1 MNNSTRMLPH
11 MCNYTAGPL
20 EKGML
25 PIMYTVISFTGIL
38 ANFWILLIFQ
48 KQFLKK
54 SGVRIYLMNLSV
66 ADLII
71 CLVLPFRVALLIKG
85 DTWEENSDKCIAVNI
100 IINLC
105 FYCTLA
111 CRTLCLIF
119 IGFTRYAVIVKFQ
132 NKKFDL
138 LYRLTFAKC
147 ACTAFWIVGTLLV
160 LTCSIYALQSMKV
173 SMSRC
178 YSVQVYN
185 DLQPNLVALIVIS
198 ILFLIILMPLVIL
211 YILVMIY
218 LFEVSKNSS
227 VQRSRKLYKK
237 TQLRICVAVSTC
249 VVCVLPYISY
259 QFISNIYR
267 VTQNEC
273 HVLVKMQEAKQILLL
288 LVSFN
293 SCLDPILYIIIQ
305 KYFSVVNWNLD
316 PQTIGKSLDRE
327 TVSNTH

>member
-1 MNNSTRMLPH
+1 MNISTRTTAD
-11 MCNYTAGPL
+11 MCDYTTGLL
-20 EKGML
+20 EKCIL
-25 PIMYTVISFTGIL
+25 PIMYSVISFVGIL
-38 ANFWILLIFQ
+38 ANFQILLIFQ

-85 DTWEENSDKCIAVNI
+85 DTWEESSDECIAVNT

-119 IGFTRYAVIVKFQ
+119 IGFSRYAVIVKFH
-132 NKKFDL
+132 NKKFNV

-147 ACTAFWIVGTLLV
+147 ACMAFWIVGTLLV

-173 SMSRC
+173 SKSRC

-185 DLQPNLVALIVIS
+185 ELQPNLVALIVTS
-198 ILFLIILMPLVIL
+198 ILFLIILMPLVFL
-211 YILVMIY
+211 YILVVIY
-218 LFEVSKNSS
+218 LVEVSKNSS
-227 VQRSRKLYKK
+227 VQQSRKLYKK

-249 VVCVLPYISY
+249 VVCVLPYVSY

-267 VTQNEC
+267 MTQNEC
-273 HVLVKMQEAKQILLL
+273 QMLVNMQWAKQILLW
-288 LVSFN
+288 LVSCN

-327 TVSNTH
+327 TASNTH